1 MLEPPIRVDTAR
13 ERHVGA
19 VVLRQHRLRV
29 IAQKLSLNLPEIVLL
44 KWGCILKHMQPLKP
58 IWRIERRRTPTP
70 GRWRRIM
77 CVVHVRRTTA
87 GGRRF
92 GGMAL
97 SSELWALGFEP

>member
-1 MLEPPIRVDTAR
+1 MLASPIRGDTVR
-13 ERHVGA
+13 EGHVGA
-19 VVLRQHRLRV
+19 VVLRQHRLGV

-44 KWGCILKHMQPLKP
+44 KCGCILKHMQRLKP

-77 CVVHVRRTTA
+77 CAVHVRRTTA
-87 GGRRF
+87 AGRRL

-97 SSELWALGFEP
+97 RSEARALRLEP